1 MAPTLKKTIE
11 DETYVILTIC
21 CFYFFS
27 FLLNN
32 MLTNPVNPGPG
43 PGGAPPPLRNS
54 SSTGFVLGTELRY
67 RHGAGNVHAP
77 EPYGDGQFPLANTN
91 YTNNTRD
98 KTLQGVFFI
107 LCIGLSIYHLA
118 FSIIYFTI
126 YDGMDTKDSKRKIVN
141 SLSFVHLLFS
151 IVFMI
156 SIAFFIFVLNKDTGD
171 LTITNYTRAQIAY
184 NPRSIL
190 HRRIKE
196 KVKVTVNLSRFI
208 LVMNIATFVYFLV
221 FILYFQPKLYPL

>member
-32 MLTNPVNPGPG
+32 MLTNPVNPGG
-43 PGGAPPPLRNS
+43 AGGAPPPLRNS
-54 SSTGFVLGTELRY
+54 SSTGFVLGTELTY

-77 EPYGDGQFPLANTN
+77 IPYGDDVFQADTN
-91 YTNNTRD
+91 YTNSTRD
-98 KTLQGVFFI
+98 KILQGVFFI

-171 LTITNYTRAQIAY
+171 LFIPVNNGLPTDY
-184 NPRSIL
+184 NPHNNL

-221 FILYFQPKLYPL
+221 FILYFQPKLY